1 MIFNRKCWVF
11 SQISEAN
18 SQSQT
23 SLSRSR
29 SVSQA
34 GGVFEGKSD
43 VRVTEVVENI
53 SGNKV
58 FLCLNYGGA
67 CFFH

>member
-1 MIFNRKCWVF
+1 MIFNRKCCVF

-34 GGVFEGKSD
+34 GGVFEGKGD

-53 SGNKV
+53 RENIM
-58 FLCLNYGGA
+58 GA
-67 CFFH
+67 FCIRSFCV